1 MKEKINSSKHIKTLT
16 MVAML
21 IALSAVGALIKVFN
35 TVAFDSMPGYF
46 AALYLGGWYGA
57 IVISLGHLLT
67 AITSGFPLGIPIHIY
82 IAIQMAIYA
91 YIFRF
96 CCKKFNISI
105 GIIVATILN
114 GPISTLLFVPIF
126 GWGFFIGWVLPL
138 TIASFINIFLASLVY
153 KGMEKMDG
161 NVFDRKI

>member
-1 MKEKINSSKHIKTLT
+1 MKKKVNTLKNIKTLT
-16 MVAML
+16 MIAML

-82 IAIQMAIYA
+82 IAIQMALFA
-91 YIFRF
+91 YLFRF
-96 CCKKFNISI
+96 FYKRFNTYIAIII
-105 GIIVATILN
+105 GTLLN
-114 GPISTLLFVPIF
+114 GPISALLLVPVF
-126 GWGFFIGWVLPL
+126 GWGFFIGWSLPL
-138 TIASFINIFLASLVY
+138 TVASFINILLATIIY
-153 KGMEKMDG
+153 KGIVKMSG
-161 NVFDRKI
+161 ERIDREI